1 MNIIQMVQ
9 REKFNAVV
17 SHLADFE
24 PESVI
29 HRKLD
34 QGKCSCDKYIFKQ

>member
-1 MNIIQMVQ
+1 MNITEVVQ

-34 QGKCSCDKYIFKQ
+34 QGKYSPDKYF